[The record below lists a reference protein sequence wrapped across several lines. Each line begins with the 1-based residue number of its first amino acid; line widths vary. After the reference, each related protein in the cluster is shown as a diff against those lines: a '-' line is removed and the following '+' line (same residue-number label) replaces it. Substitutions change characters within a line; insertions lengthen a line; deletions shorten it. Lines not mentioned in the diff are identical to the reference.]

1 MKLEFIKYVLNIEV
15 DGLRGLNHYTIKAMY
30 DQIDKDNFATIIF
43 KIIDDWK
50 MTWKEIEEEG
60 GISEINKDLK
70 ECYGV

>member
-1 MKLEFIKYVLNIEV
+1 MKLEFIKNVLSVEV
-15 DGLRGLNHYTIKAMY
+15 NGLKGVNHYVIKAMY
-30 DQIDKDNFATIIF
+30 DQIDEDNFATVIY
-43 KIIDDWK
+43 KIVDNFK

>member
-1 MKLEFIKYVLNIEV
+1 MELEFIKYVLNVEV

-30 DQIDKDNFATIIF
+30 NQTDKYNFVTIIF
-43 KIIDDWK
+43 KTIDEWK